1 MATTRVM
8 KTMAIYRQEGKDGIT
23 IEDAVGEDVGETWK
37 MGAPLSRETGS
48 TGSIVEWPGTTN
60 ATLPIGV
67 AAKDATG
74 VTGASV
80 PHYEANDYNLFEAS
94 LINNAT
100 PHVLV
105 AGNLGVAYSLI
116 KSGTNWYVDIA
127 DVTTKL
133 VEVVGFIDPAGD
145 TNPRVIV
152 RFIGNR
158 QANVLQS

>member
-48 TGSIVEWPGTTN
+48 TGSIVEWPGGAD
-60 ATLPIGV
+60 ATLPIGI

-74 VTGASV
+74 VTGAAI
-80 PHYEANDYNLFEAS
+80 PYYEANDYTLFEAS
-94 LINNAT
+94 LINNTTA
-100 PHVLV
+100 HVLAV
-105 AGNLGVAYSLI
+105 GNLGVAYSLI

-127 DVTTKL
+127 DAVTKL
-133 VEVVGFIDPAGD
+133 VEVVGFIDPVGD

-152 RFIGNR
+152 RFIGDH
-158 QANVLQS
+158 QANVLQA